1 MKTRN
6 QINTRKCRERAVWML
21 STRLSR
27 LKRVDSAGDIPS
39 PVMSAAGAAMKMVMK
54 YAINWRLLYAT
65 HRCSA
70 GHCNDK
76 Y

>member
-1 MKTRN
+1 MKIKN
-6 QINTRKCRERAVWML
+6 QTNTRKWRDRAVWML

-27 LKRVDSAGDIPS
+27 LNRVDSAGDIPS
-39 PVMSAAGAAMKMVMK
+39 PVMSAAGAATKMVMK

-65 HRCSA
+65 HPCSA